1 MARKDAAGVRLI
13 TRRGYDWTDRFP
25 IVKRAVDVLPCHS
38 CLIDGEVV
46 ACDDSGLPVFKML
59 RQKKPVHLYAFD
71 LLELNGEDL
80 RAQPIEIRKTG
91 LQQLIGEDGPGL
103 MLSRTIEEP
112 PETVFAHICALGLEG
127 IVSKKIGSRY
137 QSGRSLLW
145 VKTRNPNAP
154 AIKRLTEEEWN

>member
-1 MARKDAAGVRLI
+1 
-13 TRRGYDWTDRFP
+13 
-25 IVKRAVDVLPCHS
+25 VKRAVDVLPCHS

-46 ACDDSGLPVFKML
+46 ACDDNGVPSFKLL
-59 RQKKPVHLYAFD
+59 RQKESALLYAFD

-80 RAQPIEIRKTG
+80 RGEPIEIRKMG

-103 MLSRTIEEP
+103 MLSRAIEEP
-112 PETVFAHICALGLEG
+112 PEAAFVQICALGLEG

-145 VKTRNPNAP
+145 VKSRNPNAP